1 MTWKHFF
8 DFTLDMMGAM
18 SFGALMGLGIFSLAS
33 LLDDVLRAL
42 RRWWKGKNTSP
53 PAPLPIRRGEGGSG
67 RGAGDDHDLDGGV
80 GGAPVCP

>member
-18 SFGALMGLGIFSLAS
+18 SFGALMGLGIFSFAS

-42 RRWWKGKNTSP
+42 QRWWRNRKGTSP
-53 PAPLPIRRGEGGSG
+53 RADKG
-67 RGAGDDHDLDGGV
+67 GDDQDNDGGV